1 MREGRNMREQARR
14 SRDQEL
20 GIVPSVLFGGD
31 RGGKLRTGSGGRW
44 RAG

>member
-1 MREGRNMREQARR
+1 MREQARR

-31 RGGKLRTGSGGRW
+31 RGKLRTGSGGR
-44 RAG
+44 